1 MKYEEQ
7 VTEKL
12 NHYKRKQTSDKLVL
26 IPVLDANERTVGF
39 LRPITADFKT
49 TIAGCVE
56 LLSDWR
62 AENPTLSP
70 TRFHITLEGTER
82 WITNL
87 VVNNDQRILFM
98 VQDMADDYI
107 GHMGF
112 AGFNYAIKA
121 AEVDLVV
128 RGKKDTARGMM
139 EYAVR
144 ALVRWGTEELG
155 LEHISLDV
163 LWDNV
168 HAISFYER
176 CGFQRGELIPLMK
189 EEHQGEIRWIPHR
202 GAQFEA
208 EKYYLH
214 MTLC

>member
-1 MKYEEQ
+1 MRYEEQ
-7 VTEKL
+7 VTETL
-12 NHYKRKQTSDKLVL
+12 NHYKRKRASDKLVL
-26 IPVLDANERTVGF
+26 IPILDTNEQTIGF
-39 LRPITADFKT
+39 LHPITADFKT

-56 LLSDWR
+56 LLSAWR
-62 AENPTLSP
+62 GENPTLSP

-87 VVNNDQRILFM
+87 VVNNDQRILFL
-98 VQDMADDYI
+98 VQDIAGTYI

-112 AGFNYAIKA
+112 AGFNYAVRA

-128 RGKKDTARGMM
+128 RGKKDTAHGMM
-139 EYAVR
+139 EHAVR
-144 ALVRWGTEELG
+144 ALVRWGMRELG

-163 LWDNV
+163 LWDNT

-176 CGFQRGELIPLMK
+176 CGFQRDGLIPLTKK
-189 EEHQGEIRWIPHR
+189 EYQGETRWTPHR